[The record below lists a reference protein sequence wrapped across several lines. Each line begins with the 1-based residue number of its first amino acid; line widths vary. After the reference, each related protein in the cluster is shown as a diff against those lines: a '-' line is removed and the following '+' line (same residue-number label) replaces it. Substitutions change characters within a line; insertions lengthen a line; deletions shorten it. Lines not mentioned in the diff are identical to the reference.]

1 MAKNDSKELHSIL
14 EQLKKSYASDSD
26 VDENDIESLNEEAAE
41 DVDDGFQ
48 NLLTNFFSSDN
59 SDINGGGTYNFTIS
73 EEASAES
80 PSEDS
85 DIAKEDTVEEDD
97 ITEDDTIEDDVIEED
112 DVIDED
118 DIAEDDIEEDVI
130 EEDDIVEE
138 DDLTYDAFDEDDV
151 INEDDI
157 KEDDSVEED
166 IADDIS
172 EGSGAVPDDETSYDT
187 AADEPV
193 ITGNILNEPIDKT
206 KKDEVTA
213 VENVFR
219 IMFGNRGDATVSAE
233 SNAED
238 DVSDTDISD
247 TDIDTELDVTSDN
260 FPALEDSV
268 EDEDPACLDDTDSYD
283 DVAEP
288 DIDDTYDVSDDKE
301 QYEEYTSESLLNYK
315 DGIDYDDIGIIP
327 TGNTEEEIDTF
338 DDTDVS
344 QKQNACDTVSVSD
357 HTDDNGQ
364 DAKEDS
370 DEYIYDPLQ
379 GHLSDAA
386 YVVHRSIDGDINM
399 KPENDKESAL
409 DDDDI
414 SLLLDFGYD
423 DDINSEAGA
432 GRTSRIKRDI
442 QNKKGAYSSRLF
454 GYSGKEYLD
463 PSQKD
468 EIRARYTHDKRGLI
482 VKTAFTTLIAV
493 VLIFFGV
500 MYWMDQ
506 TLDQE
511 LYPYIEMLCVLA
523 VSAIAAPGLIE
534 GIVGIAKLDPVNYS
548 VSAFLVI
555 IQLVYD
561 IFLIIFE
568 NSSYVVAD
576 DRIMTSGAIVILY
589 VICALISD
597 ILQCEAEACT
607 FDVVSSD
614 GVLYSAERFNKTNT
628 EKNEKNGRR
637 NLTSSDNLLGN
648 NIYRVRRADIANGY
662 FHRMSK
668 KSVKCMR
675 VMYFMGIVPIAALI
689 IGCITLV
696 TNGNSYAALSSVVT
710 VIFMGLPV
718 SFSLVST
725 IPYYYSVKKMKKYG
739 SAIVSESSFYEYSEL
754 DTLMFDDRDAVDIT
768 ESVEIRPENNVD
780 VSEAI
785 TLAERA
791 FRSLGDPI
799 AKLFSGSTDTS
810 CADINIISV
819 RDNGIE
825 FYMDSHLHVVIGDR
839 NFMAIHGMKV
849 VSDSAVTASSQDQRS
864 KCVIYVAFDGVP
876 QLGYI
881 VSSRIREEFT
891 NTVRMLAGHGIKTA
905 VTTYSPYINDY
916 YFEANKPVGVAS
928 AIVYKPC
935 VFEDNK
941 NESGF
946 VDGGVYSL
954 GDPSKIADAVI
965 ESRSY
970 IKAKAQNKSFSTLM
984 AVLGT
989 VLGIVSVILLMIPS
1003 SENIK
1008 MGIFSSALILV
1019 FNIISALGIFCR
1031 HIDVK
1036 KKK

>member
-14 EQLKKSYASDSD
+14 EQLKKSYASENDI
-26 VDENDIESLNEEAAE
+26 DENDVGSLNDVAE
-41 DVDDGFQ
+41 DDDGDDGFQ

-59 SDINGGGTYNFTIS
+59 SDINDVGTYNFTIS
-73 EEASAES
+73 EETSGANS
-80 PSEDS
+80 SEGDLKKDEILNEKNVEENTVKDD
-85 DIAKEDTVEEDD
+85 DIAENNNVIEDASIVEDNIVGDDGVFVDDTVEEDD
-97 ITEDDTIEDDVIEED
+97 ISDDVTEDNIA
-112 DVIDED
+112 DERSFD
-118 DIAEDDIEEDVI
+118 EYDAVTECEMSE
-130 EEDDIVEE
+130 DIV
-138 DDLTYDAFDEDDV
+138 V
-151 INEDDI
+151 NE
-157 KEDDSVEED
+157 
-166 IADDIS
+166 
-172 EGSGAVPDDETSYDT
+172 PQ
-187 AADEPV
+187 
-193 ITGNILNEPIDKT
+193 ITESILDEPIDKT
-206 KKDEVTA
+206 KKDEITA

-219 IMFGNRGDATVSAE
+219 IMFGNRGGDTVNSDN
-233 SNAED
+233 NA
-238 DVSDTDISD
+238 DVISD
-247 TDIDTELDVTSDN
+247 PDPD
-260 FPALEDSV
+260 LEDSISNDDFV
-268 EDEDPACLDDTDSYD
+268 LECACCDETDRSDQCDTEPYHEDDHYASDYKEENEEYVVDGEIAHTDGDIYYCDVDGDGDGTCACGIEKNDDSFDDADIYVDQKICDTAVGSD
-283 DVAEP
+283 DV
-288 DIDDTYDVSDDKE
+288 
-301 QYEEYTSESLLNYK
+301 
-315 DGIDYDDIGIIP
+315 
-327 TGNTEEEIDTF
+327 
-338 DDTDVS
+338 
-344 QKQNACDTVSVSD
+344 
-357 HTDDNGQ
+357 
-364 DAKEDS
+364 DAKEDET
-370 DEYIYDPLQ
+370 DKYVYDPLQ

-386 YVVHRSIDGDINM
+386 YVVHRSIDSDINM
-399 KPENDKESAL
+399 KPENDKESSL

-432 GRTSRIKRDI
+432 GRTSRIRRDI
-442 QNKKGAYSSRLF
+442 QNRKGAYASRLF

-468 EIRARYTHDKRGLI
+468 EIRARYIHDKRRLVI
-482 VKTAFTTLIAV
+482 KTSFVTLIAV
-493 VLIFFGV
+493 VLIFFGI
-500 MYWMDQ
+500 MYW
-506 TLDQE
+506 LDQAVDQE
-511 LYPYIEMLCVLA
+511 IYPYIDMICVLA
-523 VSAIAAPGLIE
+523 VSVIAAPGLIE

-555 IQLVYD
+555 VQLIYD
-561 IFLIIFE
+561 IFLIAFE
-568 NSSYVVAD
+568 HNSSAITDY
-576 DRIMTSGAIVILY
+576 RIMMSGALVVLY
-589 VICALISD
+589 VICALVSD

-607 FDVVSSD
+607 FDVVSSE
-614 GVLYSAERFNKTNT
+614 GVLYSAEKFNKINT

-648 NIYRVRRADIANGY
+648 SIYRVRRADIANGY

-675 VMYFMGIVPIAALI
+675 VMYFMGIVPIVALI
-689 IGCITLV
+689 VGCITLV
-696 TNGNSYAALSSVVT
+696 TNGNLYAALSSVVT

-725 IPYYYSVKKMKKYG
+725 IPYYYSVKKMKKYDA
-739 SAIVSESSFYEYSEL
+739 AIVSESSFYEYSEL

-791 FRSLGDPI
+791 FRFLGDPI
-799 AKLFSGSTDTS
+799 AKLFCSGNDRSS
-810 CADINIISV
+810 ADINIVSV

-864 KCVIYVAFDGVP
+864 RYVIYVAFDGVP

-881 VSSRIREEFT
+881 VSSRIKEEFT
-891 NTVRMLAGHGIKTA
+891 STVKMLAGHGIKTA

-916 YFEANKPVGVAS
+916 YFEVNKPVGVAS

-970 IKAKAQNKSFSTLM
+970 IKAKAQNKRFSTLM

-989 VLGIVSVILLMIPS
+989 VLGIISVILLMIPS
-1003 SENIK
+1003 SGNIK
-1008 MGIFSSALILV
+1008 MGIFTVAFILI